1 MKMKSGRATIL
12 ALHAAVLW
20 GVFTPVLAAD
30 ISGAGSTFAS
40 PIISEWANLYKT
52 ETRALIRYRPIGSG
66 SGVWLIK
73 NRIVD
78 FAVSDVSLTPQELD
92 ADDVVQFPIVIGAVV
107 PVFNLHGVGAGQL
120 KLTGRVLADIYLR
133 KISSWSDA
141 AIADLNPGLTLPD
154 KKIIPAHRTEDSG
167 TKYILFDYLA
177 KASSDWKLSA
187 DAAGSI
193 GYPYGGDG
201 KGNERV
207 SGFVEATEG
216 AIGYV
221 AYSYVKQRNLAYAV
235 VQNHDGEFVAPSI
248 ETIKS
253 AVANANWYDAFAFYR
268 PLTNLPGKQSWPIC
282 GAAYVVMSRSQLR
295 QDVAG
300 NLLRFF
306 DWAYRNGG
314 APAEQ
319 LAYAPVPREVVDVL
333 EAIWTNIKTAA
344 RSRCMVTS
352 TRCSCKVDPPE
363 LSAP

>member
-12 ALHAAVLW
+12 AIPAAVLL

-40 PIISEWANLYKT
+40 PIISEWANLYKM

-120 KLTGRVLADIYLR
+120 KLTGRVLADIFLR
-133 KISSWSDA
+133 KISNWSDA

-154 KKIIPAHRTEDSG
+154 KKIIPAHRAEDSG

-177 KASSDWKLSA
+177 KANSDWKLSA
-187 DAAGSI
+187 DVAGSI

-207 SGFVEATEG
+207 SRFVEATEG

-221 AYSYVKQRNLAYAV
+221 AYPYVKQRNLAYAV

-253 AVANANWYDAFAFYR
+253 AVANANWYNAFAFYR
-268 PLTNLPGKQSWPIC
+268 PLTNLPGRQSWPIC
-282 GAAYVVMSRSQLR
+282 GATYVVVSRSQLR
-295 QDVAG
+295 PEVAA

-314 APAEQ
+314 ASAEQ

-333 EAIWTNIKTAA
+333 EAIWTNIKTADGEPQWPA
-344 RSRCMVTS
+344 SL
-352 TRCSCKVDPPE
+352 K
-363 LSAP
+363 